1 MCSLAQAFSPLQTS
15 RLTFGI
21 CVCIGTGISVC
32 LPHTLRVLLLF
43 LQQRREVELGHRR
56 LGPTASVHGSV
67 CMCVCVCQIAWAHCL
82 CARQCVYVCLCVSD
96 CLGPLPLCTAVCV
109 CVYVCVCQIAWA
121 HCLCARQRVPVCV
134 CVCVRRLGPT
144 ASVHGSV
151 CMCVCACVGIRPFEP
166 LHRGVESV
174 DEI

>member
-82 CARQCVYVCLCVSD
+82 CARQ
-96 CLGPLPLCTAVCV
+96 
-109 CVYVCVCQIAWA
+109 
-121 HCLCARQRVPVCV
+121 RVHVCV

>member
-67 CMCVCVCQIAWAHCL
+67 CMCVC
-82 CARQCVYVCLCVSD
+82 
-96 CLGPLPLCTAVCV
+96 
-109 CVYVCVCQIAWA
+109 
-121 HCLCARQRVPVCV
+121 
-134 CVCVRRLGPT
+134 
-144 ASVHGSV
+144 
-151 CMCVCACVGIRPFEP
+151 ACVGIRPFEP